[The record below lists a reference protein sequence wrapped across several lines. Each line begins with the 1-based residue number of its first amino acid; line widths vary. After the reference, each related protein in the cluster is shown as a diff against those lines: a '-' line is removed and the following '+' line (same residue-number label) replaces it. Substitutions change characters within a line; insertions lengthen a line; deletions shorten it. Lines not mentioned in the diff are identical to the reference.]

1 MRTVHEVSELA
12 HVSVR
17 TLHHYDKTGLLRPSA
32 RSEAGYRLYSDKDLA
47 RLQEIM
53 LFRELEFSLAD
64 IGAVLDSPD
73 FDLKRAL
80 DQQIELLELRR
91 EHIGNLID
99 MARAMRDGGEGA
111 LEFGPFDTSKLD
123 EYSEQAKASWGKTPQ
138 WKEYEEK
145 WAGRSKGE
153 QVAMGRSLME
163 LFVPF
168 GRMSA
173 EGADPSCEEALNQV
187 ARIQAFITENYYDC
201 TNEILA
207 GLGQAYG
214 SGGDFTRNINAAAGP
229 GAAEFA
235 AAAVRAYCD
244 RA

>member
-17 TLHHYDKTGLLRPSA
+17 TLHHYDKIGLLRPSA
-32 RSEAGYRLYSDKDLA
+32 RSQAGYRLYGEKDLA
-47 RLQEIM
+47 RLQQIM

-64 IGAVLDSPD
+64 IGAILDSPD
-73 FDLKRAL
+73 FDRDKAL

-91 EHIGNLID
+91 ERIGSLID
-99 MARAMRDGGEGA
+99 MAKALRGGEGSA
-111 LEFGPFDTSKLD
+111 LEFEPFDTGKLD
-123 EYSEQAKASWGKTPQ
+123 EYAEQAKASWGRTPQ
-138 WKEYEEK
+138 WKDYEGK

-153 QVAMGRSLME
+153 QVAVGKSLME

-168 GRMSA
+168 GRMPA
-173 EGADPSCEEALNQV
+173 DEADPSCEEALAQV
-187 ARIQAFITENYYDC
+187 AKIQAFITENYYDC
-201 TNEILA
+201 TDEILA
-207 GLGQAYG
+207 GLGKAYG

-235 AAAVRAYCD
+235 AAAVRAYCE

>member
-17 TLHHYDKTGLLRPSA
+17 TLHHYDKIGLLRPSA
-32 RSEAGYRLYSDKDLA
+32 RSEAGYRLYSDDDLA
-47 RLQEIM
+47 RLQQIM

-64 IGAVLDSPD
+64 IGAILDSPG
-73 FDLKRAL
+73 FDRGKAL
-80 DQQIELLELRR
+80 DQQIELLKLRR
-91 EHIGNLID
+91 ERIGKLID
-99 MARAMRDGGEGA
+99 MAKALKGGEGST
-111 LEFGPFDTSKLD
+111 LEFKPFDTGKLD
-123 EYSEQAKASWGKTPQ
+123 EYAAQAKASWGHTPQ

-153 QVAMGRSLME
+153 QVAMGKNLME

-173 EGADPSCEEALNQV
+173 EGADPSCEEAQAQV
-187 ARIQAFITENYYDC
+187 AKIQAFITENCYTC
-201 TNEILA
+201 TDEILA
-207 GLGQAYG
+207 GLGRAYG
-214 SGGDFTRNINAAAGP
+214 AGGDFTRNIDAAAGP
-229 GAAEFA
+229 GAAVFA

>member
-17 TLHHYDKTGLLRPSA
+17 TLRHYDKIGLLKPSG
-32 RSEAGYRLYSDKDLA
+32 RSEAGYRLYSDDDLA
-47 RLQEIM
+47 RLQQIM

-64 IGAVLDSPD
+64 IGAILDSPG
-73 FDLKRAL
+73 FDRDKAL

-91 EHIGNLID
+91 EHIGNLIG
-99 MARAMRDGGEGA
+99 MAKALRGREGST
-111 LEFGPFDTSKLD
+111 LEFDPFDTSKLD
-123 EYSEQAKASWGKTPQ
+123 EYAEQAKASWGKTPQ
-138 WKEYEEK
+138 WKEYEDK
-145 WAGRSKGE
+145 WAGRPKEE
-153 QVAMGRSLME
+153 QVAMGKSLME

-173 EGADPSCEEALNQV
+173 EGADPSCEEALAQV
-187 ARIQAFITENYYDC
+187 AKIQAFIAENYYDC

-214 SGGDFTRNINAAAGP
+214 RGGNFTRNINAAAGP

-235 AAAVRAYCD
+235 AAAVGAYCE

>member
-12 HVSVR
+12 HLSVR
-17 TLHHYDKTGLLRPSA
+17 TLRHYDKIGLLKPSG
-32 RSEAGYRLYSDKDLA
+32 RSEAGYRLYSDDDLA
-47 RLQEIM
+47 RLQQIM

-64 IGAVLDSPD
+64 IGAILDSPG
-73 FDLKRAL
+73 FDRDKAL

-91 EHIGNLID
+91 EHIGSLID
-99 MARAMRDGGEGA
+99 MAKALRGGEEST
-111 LEFGPFDTSKLD
+111 LEFEPFDTSKLD
-123 EYSEQAKASWGKTPQ
+123 EYAEQAKASWGKTPQ
-138 WKEYEEK
+138 WKEYEDK
-145 WAGRSKGE
+145 WAGRPKEE
-153 QVAMGRSLME
+153 QVAMGKSLME

-173 EGADPSCEEALNQV
+173 EGADPSCEEALAQV
-187 ARIQAFITENYYDC
+187 AKIQAFIAENYYDC

-235 AAAVRAYCD
+235 AAAVRAYCE